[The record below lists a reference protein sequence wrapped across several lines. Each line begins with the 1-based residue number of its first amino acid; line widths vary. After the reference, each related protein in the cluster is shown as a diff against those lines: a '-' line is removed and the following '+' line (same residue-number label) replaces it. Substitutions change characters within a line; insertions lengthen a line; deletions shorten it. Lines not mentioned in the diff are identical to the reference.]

1 MNKKITS
8 LETKLRSANLGEPE
22 RVDLLNRLAWMLWGT
37 DAKRSEKMTKKAF
50 QLAQDIGDQRGLAY
64 ARRNLGM
71 VHYLRSEVEEAVNY
85 EMDALQWF
93 EENGEKEGIAT
104 VNIGLAYLYWGF
116 GDFQRGFDC
125 AYKALNQSQESQYLE
140 GLAWSYNAL
149 GVFYF
154 DSEDLQES
162 TKYSQEACDLFRQ
175 LDDAL
180 GEARAL
186 NGIGNASRFSG
197 DYKKALEYQ
206 THSLRIYESISN
218 SLGRSKTLNDIGLIF
233 QGLGETDEAL
243 KYHRE
248 SLHLRQESSY
258 IQGQATSLLDI
269 GDVLARKGELKE
281 AQEAFLESM
290 ALSNQVKAKPKT
302 CRAHAALAQIFKRMG
317 QYDKALQHYEK
328 FQALEEEVF
337 HEDSDKRLKNLQAL
351 YQLEA
356 SKKQT
361 EIFKLKNIEL
371 KEKNEQLQETLKKL
385 SVAQAQLL
393 QAGKMAALG
402 KLVAGIAHELN
413 SPLGTI
419 RSAADVYQRGVYK
432 VTRLRSDDLT
442 SGDSETKVGLRST
455 VQLLRENDQTM
466 SSAIDRIEKILYSL
480 RKFVRLDEASL
491 KRTNINEDIDG
502 TLSLIRQEIGD
513 EIKVVTDFGELPKIY
528 SHPSEL
534 NQVFMNILLNAA
546 QSIKG
551 KGCITIKTFARDSQ
565 VYVEISDNGKGIAP
579 ERLPHFFEPGFT
591 QRDSQ
596 IRMRTGLFTSYNI
609 VHKHQGEIRIDSELG
624 KGTRVTVS
632 LPEKL
637 AMKSSLS
644 A

>member
-1 MNKKITS
+1 MNKEIAT
-8 LETKLRSANLGEPE
+8 LEVKLRSADLSELE
-22 RVDLLNRLAWMLWGT
+22 RVDLLNRLAWMVWGT
-37 DAKRSEKMTKKAF
+37 DAQRSEQMAKKAIE
-50 QLAQDIGDQRGLAY
+50 LAQDIGDQRGLAY
-64 ARRNLGM
+64 AKRNLGV

-85 EMDALQWF
+85 QMDALQWF

-104 VNIGLAYLYWGF
+104 VNIALAYLYWGF

-125 AYKALNQSQESQYLE
+125 AYKALNQSQEIQYQE
-140 GLAWSYNAL
+140 GLAWSYDAL

-154 DSEDLQES
+154 DSKDLQQS
-162 TKYSQEACDLFRQ
+162 TKYFQQACDLFRQ
-175 LDDAL
+175 IDDTP

-186 NGIGNASRFSG
+186 NGLGNACRFSG
-197 DYKKALEYQ
+197 DYKKALKYQ
-206 THSLRIYESISN
+206 TDSLRIYESISN
-218 SLGRSKTLNDIGLIF
+218 WLGRSKTLNDIGLIF
-233 QGLGETDEAL
+233 QGLGEPDEAI

-248 SLHLRQESSY
+248 SLQLRQETSY

-269 GDVLARKGELKE
+269 GDVLAKKGELKE
-281 AQEAFLESM
+281 AQEAFLESI
-290 ALSNQVKAKPKT
+290 ALSDQVKAKPKT
-302 CRAHAALAQIFKRMG
+302 CRAHAALAQVFKQMG

-337 HEDSDKRLKNLQAL
+337 HEDSDKRLKNLQAV

-356 SKKQT
+356 TKKQT
-361 EIFKLKNIEL
+361 EIFRLKNVEL
-371 KEKNEQLQETLKKL
+371 KEKNEQLQQTLKKL
-385 SVAQAQLL
+385 SAAQAQLL

-413 SPLGTI
+413 SPVGTVK
-419 RSAADVYQRGVYK
+419 SAADVYQRGVSR
-432 VTRLRSDDLT
+432 VTRLLSDDS

-455 VQLLRENDQTM
+455 VQLLKENDQAM
-466 SSAIDRIEKILYSL
+466 SSAIDRIERILYSL
-480 RKFVRLDEASL
+480 RKFIRLDEAPL
-491 KRTNINEDIDG
+491 KETNINEDIEG

-513 EIKVVTDFGELPKIY
+513 EIEVVRDFAELPKIY

-534 NQVFMNILLNAA
+534 NQVFMNLLLNAA

-551 KGCITIKTFARDSQ
+551 RGRINIKTFARDSQ
-565 VYVEISDNGKGIAP
+565 VYVQISDNGKGIAP
-579 ERLPHFFEPGFT
+579 ERLAHFFEPGFT
-591 QRDSQ
+591 ERDSQ

-609 VHKHQGEIRIDSELG
+609 VHKHQGQIRIDSELG

-637 AMKSSLS
+637 AMMSSRS
-644 A
+644 V